1 MTAKYFKCPDQE
13 IIEIAQCLQ
22 HCRLESRCATK
33 PYLRLIGYDRE
44 FKGISPSSAGN
55 GPRLIYLKAV
65 KDYTV
70 DPQERVWAAF
80 GTSTH
85 EKLSIH
91 VFTHNVLSEE
101 QLTDKQMKGIPDC
114 LEEDEA
120 KPGYYI
126 LTDYKSWGSFKVAK
140 ALGVVKSEE
149 ILLEDGEPVL
159 LKSGK
164 NKGQP
169 KTKDVFDI
177 DESTRDLRSEEL
189 QINRYRIFFES
200 YGFPISK
207 MQIQTVSRDGG
218 TYVSRSRGIDKNM
231 YIIPIDFLPDH
242 DVLYFYD
249 HLASEVDQA
258 FEHGFVRRCD
268 KWESWEGRRC
278 NGFCE
283 VKQFCDEMEGLCQS

>member
-91 VFTHNVLSEE
+91 AFTHNVLSEE
-101 QLTDKQMKGIPDC
+101 QLTDEQMKGIPDC
-114 LEEDEA
+114 LEEDED

-268 KWESWEGRRC
+268 EWESWEGRRC